1 MRNGRLLIAVL
12 FTSLAVAAPAA
23 QADSPYPPLPPAT
36 YQTVSRDVF
45 LPMDDGVKIA
55 MTVTQPS
62 LDGQTPAPGKF
73 PVILGMTP
81 YGRDGACSC
90 PSAAT
95 FAPRGIAVAVADVRG
110 TGGSGGNLN
119 ENYFSPRE
127 QKDGAALVEWLGTQS
142 WSNGK
147 VGMAGGSY
155 VGITQYL
162 VAEQQPPHLAA
173 IAPAVALSDLY
184 EDAYTHSGIP
194 DIFFDAQY
202 IAVQG
207 GPGLLTPNKDP
218 AAAQQ
223 TLEAKTQ
230 QAQGTPIAL
239 DYLQRPNDGPFYRDR
254 SPWYRVDRIKVP
266 VLAIDGWRD
275 GFVRGNLEMYQAL
288 AQRKGVET
296 LINLGPCT
304 HKGCGAPFAPFTNG
318 TDLDD
323 LTALQFDFFRRHL
336 MGQDTGPRSN
346 VRYYVQGEDAYHE
359 ATAWPPPQAKF
370 VRFYLDHGTI
380 ATERPASPG
389 AESYFTNPAAGL
401 SMAFDEYGTIAASP
415 YVPTDQRA
423 EEEQGITWRTPP
435 LEQPLTLAGPT
446 QLHLVASSS
455 APNTDWIAKL
465 ADVAPD
471 GSESI
476 VAEGYLRASHRT
488 LDKARSTLGNPYHD
502 NEHPT
507 PLEPGAVYPFDI
519 AIYPTAYRLAAGHRL
534 QLRLTTID
542 MPTHLPASYRIDRN
556 DPSSVSVVPLL
567 PATNT
572 VQEGGRRPSSLL
584 LPVLGG

>member
-1 MRNGRLLIAVL
+1 MRFRRPLIAAVL
-12 FTSLAVAAPAA
+12 VVLAPATA
-23 QADSPYPPLPPAT
+23 QAASPYPPLPPAT
-36 YQTVSRDVF
+36 YKTVSTDVF

-55 MTVTQPS
+55 MTVTRPS
-62 LDGQTPAPGKF
+62 LDGSTPAPGNF

-81 YGRDGACSC
+81 YGRDGTCSC

-127 QKDGAALVEWLGTQS
+127 QRDGAALVEWLGTQP

-184 EDAYTHSGIP
+184 EDAFTHSGIP

-218 AAAQQ
+218 NALPQ

-239 DYLQRPNDGPFYRDR
+239 DYLARPNDGPFYRDR
-254 SPWYRVDRIKVP
+254 SPWYGVGRIKVP

-275 GFVRGNLEMYQAL
+275 GFVRGNLEMYKAL
-288 AQRKGVET
+288 AKRRGVET
-296 LINLGPCT
+296 RIAINPCT
-304 HKGCGAPFAPFTNG
+304 HKGCGAPFAPFTNPPG
-318 TDLDD
+318 IDD
-323 LTALQFDFFRRHL
+323 QTAMQFEFFRRHL
-336 MGQDTGPRSN
+336 VGEDTTPRSS
-346 VRYYVQGEDAYHE
+346 VRYYVQGENAYRE
-359 ATAWPPPQAKF
+359 ASAWPPPETSFK
-370 VRFYLDHGTI
+370 RFYLDHGTLS
-380 ATERPASPG
+380 PAKPKEQG
-389 AESYFTNPAAGL
+389 AEQYLTNPSAGL
-401 SMAFDEYGTIAASP
+401 SMAFDEYGTIAISP

-423 EEEQGITWRTPP
+423 ESEQGITWRTPP
-435 LEQPLTLAGPT
+435 LDAPLTLAGPT
-446 QLHLVASSS
+446 ELRLYASSS
-455 APNTDWIAKL
+455 ATDTDWIAKL

-476 VAEGYLRASHRT
+476 ITEGYLRGSHRE
-488 LDKARSTLGNPYHD
+488 LDKGRSTIANPYHD

-507 PLEPGAVYPFDI
+507 PLEPGSVYRFDVAV
-519 AIYPTAYRLAAGHRL
+519 YPTAYRLEPGHRL
-534 QLRLTTID
+534 QLRLTTFD
-542 MPTHLPASYRIDRN
+542 MPTHLPGSFKIDRN
-556 DPSSVSVVPLL
+556 DPGSVSVTPLS

-572 VQEGGRRPSSLL
+572 VQEGGKQASSLL
-584 LPVLGG
+584 LPVLG

>member
-1 MRNGRLLIAVL
+1 MRLRRLLVAAFVAVL
-12 FTSLAVAAPAA
+12 APATA
-23 QADSPYPPLPPAT
+23 HAASPYPPLPPAT
-36 YQTVSRDVF
+36 YQTVSSDVF
-45 LPMDDGVKIA
+45 LPMDDGVRIA
-55 MTVTQPS
+55 MTVTRPS
-62 LDGQTPAPGKF
+62 LDGVTPAPGNF

-81 YGRDGACSC
+81 YGRDGTCSC

-173 IAPAVALSDLY
+173 IAPAVALADVY
-184 EDAYTHSGIP
+184 EDAFTHAGIP
-194 DIFFDAQY
+194 DFFFDAQY

-218 AAAQQ
+218 AALPQ
-223 TLEAKTQ
+223 TIEAKTQ

-239 DYLQRPNDGPFYRDR
+239 DYVARPNDGPFYRDR
-254 SPWYRVDRIKVP
+254 SPWYRADRIKVP

-275 GFVRGNLEMYQAL
+275 GFVRGNLEMYEAL
-288 AQRKGVET
+288 AKRKGVET
-296 LINLGPCT
+296 RINVGGCT
-304 HKGCGAPFAPFTNG
+304 HKGCGAPFAPMTNPPDQDNG
-318 TDLDD
+318 T
-323 LTALQFDFFRRHL
+323 AMQFEFFRKYL
-336 MGQDTGPRSN
+336 IGDDTAPRSS
-346 VRYYVQGEDAYHE
+346 VRYFVQGENAYRE
-359 ATAWPPPQAKF
+359 STAWPPRETEF
-370 VRFYLDHGTI
+370 VRFYLEDGAIT
-380 ATERPASPG
+380 PAKPKAPG
-389 AESYFTNPAAGL
+389 AASYFTNPTEGL
-401 SMAFDEYGTIAASP
+401 SMAFDEYGTIAISP

-423 EEEQGITWRTPP
+423 ESEQGVTWRTPP
-435 LEQPLTLAGPT
+435 LKHSLTLAGPT
-446 QLHLVASSS
+446 QLHLVASST
-455 APNTDWIAKL
+455 APDTDWIAKL

-476 VAEGYLRASHRT
+476 ITEGYLRASHRA
-488 LDKARSTLGNPYHD
+488 LDKGRSTVGNPYHD

-534 QLRLTTID
+534 QLRLTTFD
-542 MPTHLPASYRIDRN
+542 MPTHLPATVQVDRN
-556 DPSSVSVVPLL
+556 DPSANSVVPLS

-572 VQEGGRRPSSLL
+572 VQEGGKRPSSLL
-584 LPVLGG
+584 LPILAG